1 LDADIQKKLKSYTLE
16 VRKFATNELAMHY
29 TRGEINEILANRS
42 AKVPQLAK
50 RYQKSEERINIAL
63 DILELIR
70 QL

>member
-16 VRKFATNELAMHY
+16 VRKFATHQLAMDH
-29 TRGEINEILANRS
+29 TRGDINEILADRAS
-42 AKVPQLAK
+42 WVPQLAK
-50 RYQKSEERINIAL
+50 RYQKSEARVNIAL